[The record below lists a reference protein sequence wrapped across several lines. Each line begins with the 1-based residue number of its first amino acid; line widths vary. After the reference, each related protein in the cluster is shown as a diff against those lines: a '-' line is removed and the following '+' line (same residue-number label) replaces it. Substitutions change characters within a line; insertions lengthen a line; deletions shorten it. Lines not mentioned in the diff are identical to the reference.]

1 MAEKSLLQ
9 QIREKELMLNIHIEE
24 VCKEADEIVASAERE
39 AAEMIEHAERTGEAA
54 ASEYYAREMEKVRQE
69 VAQLKSQGDHEAETV
84 KERGERG
91 LPQAIER
98 IVQSVSLE

>member
-1 MAEKSLLQ
+1 MALL
-9 QIREKELMLNIHIEE
+9 
-24 VCKEADEIVASAERE
+24 S
-39 AAEMIEHAERTGEAA
+39 
-54 ASEYYAREMEKVRQE
+54 EKVRQE